1 MQSGGKAW
9 TSPMRC
15 HGKSGA
21 VTPGWHFDDNFV
33 MKKNPSIAR
42 IECIFRFILSD
53 PGRLRSGTSR
63 PFHLTRF
70 PTAWPSW

>member
-1 MQSGGKAW
+1 MECGGKACRVK
-9 TSPMRC
+9 M

-42 IECIFRFILSD
+42 IECIFRIILSI
-53 PGRLRSGTSR
+53 RAAFTAAL
-63 PFHLTRF
+63 HVH